1 VSDPAKVRL
10 LELVQTRAG
19 VSRRRAEDLVREGE
33 VEVGEQVVTDP
44 FLLVDPVAVGTL
56 RVRGQP
62 LSLLPPALRI
72 YRYHKPAGVLCSHDD
87 PHAGETVGRILRAG
101 GFIGYTFAG
110 RLDRESEGLALLSN
124 DGDLILR
131 LSHPR
136 YEVEKVYRVTLDN
149 APPARALQ
157 GILDEMQ
164 RGIED
169 EGETLRIARG
179 EVEGRPPRAVV
190 TLTEGKKREVRR
202 LFARFGLEVVRLV
215 RLAIG
220 PISLGDLPPGGIAR
234 LTPEE
239 EVRLREAVGT
249 AQPRP

>member
-1 VSDPAKVRL
+1 MTDATEARL

-19 VSRRRAEDLVREGE
+19 VSRRRAEELVREGE
-33 VEVGEQVVTDP
+33 VEAGEQVVTDP
-44 FLLVDPVAVGTL
+44 FLLVDPVVVVTL

-62 LSLLPPALRI
+62 LSLLPPSLRI

-87 PHAGETVGRILRAG
+87 PHAGETVGRVLRAG

-110 RLDRESEGLALLSN
+110 RLDRESEGLVLLSN
-124 DGDLILR
+124 DGDLVLH

-136 YEVEKVYRVTLDN
+136 YEVEKVYRVTLGRV
-149 APPARALQ
+149 PPSPDLRR
-157 GILDEMQ
+157 ILDQMRQ
-164 RGIED
+164 GIED

-179 EVEGRPPRAVV
+179 EVEERPPRAVV

-202 LFARFGLEVVRLV
+202 LFARFGLEATRLV

-220 PISLGDLPPGGIAR
+220 PIPLGDLPPGGIER
-234 LTPEE
+234 LSPDE
-239 EVRLREAVGT
+239 EVRLRKAVGI
-249 AQPRP
+249 AHPRS